1 VKKTAAFKL
10 IIATPVFMLLANYL
24 AIFAQDYAHSITAW
38 FLGYKEHPFNIYFG
52 GRSILNFLVLFN
64 ANDNVDYDLI
74 MSAGRMRDLAYI
86 GLAGIGLANGA
97 LYFISLRLMK
107 IKLVQHF
114 QLFFYFMLWLNFMNI
129 AQLFSYIPVRV
140 FSESGDAAHIAQG
153 FNISPWWI
161 CIILGYAV
169 TYMIWHFFTRTLQRT
184 YDILAI
190 NSTFF
195 KAILMMLCAIPL
207 FGYYGVAGFIDNGEI
222 AHFLSAASLFILP
235 GVIAACWP
243 LKQTTSRPKALNQI
257 DKITESITE
266 TISETFAAPES
277 TIADGLAMPHLSID
291 EAHFIENLNAVLGKR
306 DADIRESQKKIK
318 NKLSKNRK

>member
-114 QLFFYFMLWLNFMNI
+114 QLFFYFIHSRARIFRIRRCSAHRSRFQYFTMVDLHYPRICGYVHDL
-129 AQLFSYIPVRV
+129 ALFHP
-140 FSESGDAAHIAQG
+140 HIA
-153 FNISPWWI
+153 
-161 CIILGYAV
+161 
-169 TYMIWHFFTRTLQRT
+169 T
-184 YDILAI
+184 
-190 NSTFF
+190 
-195 KAILMMLCAIPL
+195 
-207 FGYYGVAGFIDNGEI
+207 
-222 AHFLSAASLFILP
+222 
-235 GVIAACWP
+235 
-243 LKQTTSRPKALNQI
+243 
-257 DKITESITE
+257 
-266 TISETFAAPES
+266 
-277 TIADGLAMPHLSID
+277 HL
-291 EAHFIENLNAVLGKR
+291 
-306 DADIRESQKKIK
+306 
-318 NKLSKNRK
+318 